1 MTTTVLAN
9 LIDPEVMADLIEAQ
23 LPKAI
28 KFSAI
33 APIDTTLV
41 GVPGSTLT
49 VPSYKYIGDADD
61 VAEGAAIEY
70 SKLEQTK
77 RTMTIKKAAKGV
89 EITDEAVLSGLG
101 DPVGEGQRQVRMAIA
116 SKIDND
122 ILATALKAPLNLTAE
137 IDLDLIDKLEATFTD
152 APDAIEDNNIST
164 TGVLFVSYKDAAKL
178 RKLAGQ
184 NWTRPT
190 QLGDDILV
198 KGLFGELLGWEI
210 VRSMKLEQNQFVAVK
225 PGALKTYLKRD
236 IFAEVGRDMDH
247 KVTKFNADEHYGV
260 AIYNDALLVASTTVP
275 SA

>member
-23 LPKAI
+23 LAKAI

-61 VAEGAAIEY
+61 IAEGAAIEY

-122 ILATALKAPLNLTAE
+122 ILATALKAPLKLTAD
-137 IDLDLIDKLEATFTD
+137 IDLDLIDKLESTFTD

>member
-33 APIDTTLV
+33 APLDTTLV

-49 VPSYKYIGDADD
+49 VPSYKYIGDADE

-101 DPVGEGQRQVRMAIA
+101 NPVGEGQRQVRMAIA

-122 ILATALKAPLNLTAE
+122 ILATALKAPLKLTAD

-184 NWTRPT
+184 DWTRPT

-247 KVTKFNADEHYGV
+247 KLTKFNADEHYGV

>member
-61 VAEGAAIEY
+61 VAEGAVIEY

-89 EITDEAVLSGLG
+89 EITDEAVPSGLG

-122 ILATALKAPLNLTAE
+122 ILATALKAPLKLTAD

>member
-33 APIDTTLV
+33 APLDTTLV

-49 VPSYKYIGDADD
+49 VPSYKYIGDADE

-122 ILATALKAPLNLTAE
+122 ILATALKAPLKLTAD

-190 QLGDDILV
+190 QLGDEILV

>member
-33 APIDTTLV
+33 APLDTTLV

-49 VPSYKYIGDADD
+49 VPSYKYIGDADE

-122 ILATALKAPLNLTAE
+122 ILATALKAPLKLTAD

-184 NWTRPT
+184 DWTRPT

-210 VRSMKLEQNQFVAVK
+210 VRSMKLEKNQFVAVK

>member
-33 APIDTTLV
+33 APLDTTLV

-49 VPSYKYIGDADD
+49 VPSYKYIGDADE

-77 RTMTIKKAAKGV
+77 RAMTIKKAAKGV

-122 ILATALKAPLNLTAE
+122 ILATALKAPLKLTAD

-184 NWTRPT
+184 DWTRPT

-247 KVTKFNADEHYGV
+247 KLTKFNADEHYGV

>member
-33 APIDTTLV
+33 APLDTTLV

-49 VPSYKYIGDADD
+49 VPSYKYIGDADE

-77 RTMTIKKAAKGV
+77 RAMTIKKAAKGV

-122 ILATALKAPLNLTAE
+122 ILSTALKAPLKLTAD

-184 NWTRPT
+184 DWTRPT

-247 KVTKFNADEHYGV
+247 KLTKFNADEHYGV

>member
-33 APIDTTLV
+33 APLDTTLV

-49 VPSYKYIGDADD
+49 VPSYKYIGDADE

-122 ILATALKAPLNLTAE
+122 ILATALKAPLKLTAD

-184 NWTRPT
+184 DWTRPT

-210 VRSMKLEQNQFVAVK
+210 VRSMKLEQKQFVAVK

-247 KVTKFNADEHYGV
+247 KLTKFNADEHYGV

>member
-23 LPKAI
+23 LPKTI
-28 KFSAI
+28 KFSSI

-122 ILATALKAPLNLTAE
+122 ILATALKAPLKLTAD
-137 IDLDLIDKLEATFTD
+137 IDLDLIDKLESTFTD

-178 RKLAGQ
+178 RKLASQ

>member
-33 APIDTTLV
+33 APLDTTLV

-49 VPSYKYIGDADD
+49 VPSYKYIGDADE

-77 RTMTIKKAAKGV
+77 RKMTIKKAAKGV

-122 ILATALKAPLNLTAE
+122 ILATALKAPLKLTAD

-184 NWTRPT
+184 DWTRPT

>member
-33 APIDTTLV
+33 APLDTTLV

-49 VPSYKYIGDADD
+49 VPSYKYIGDADE

-122 ILATALKAPLNLTAE
+122 ILATALKAPLKLTAD

-152 APDAIEDNNIST
+152 APDAIEDSNIST

-184 NWTRPT
+184 DWTRPT

-247 KVTKFNADEHYGV
+247 KLTKFNADEHYGV

>member
-33 APIDTTLV
+33 APLDTTLV

-49 VPSYKYIGDADD
+49 VPSYKYIGDADE

-122 ILATALKAPLNLTAE
+122 ILATALKAPLKLTAD

-152 APDAIEDNNIST
+152 APDAIEDTNIST

-184 NWTRPT
+184 DWTRPT

-247 KVTKFNADEHYGV
+247 KLTKFNADEHYGV

>member
-28 KFSAI
+28 KFSVI

-122 ILATALKAPLNLTAE
+122 ILATALKAPLKLTAD

>member
-33 APIDTTLV
+33 APLDTTLV

-49 VPSYKYIGDADD
+49 VPSYKYIGDADE

-77 RTMTIKKAAKGV
+77 RKMTIKKAAKGV

-122 ILATALKAPLNLTAE
+122 ILATALKAPLKLTAD

>member
-33 APIDTTLV
+33 APLDTTLV

-49 VPSYKYIGDADD
+49 VPSYKYIGDADE

-122 ILATALKAPLNLTAE
+122 ILSTALKAPLKLTAD

-184 NWTRPT
+184 DWTRPT

>member
-33 APIDTTLV
+33 APLDTTLV

-49 VPSYKYIGDADD
+49 VPSYKYIGDADE

-122 ILATALKAPLNLTAE
+122 ILATALKAPLKLTAD

-152 APDAIEDNNIST
+152 APDAIEDKNIST

>member
-122 ILATALKAPLNLTAE
+122 ILATALKAPLKLTAD

-260 AIYNDALLVASTTVP
+260 AIYNDALLVASTTAP

>member
-33 APIDTTLV
+33 APLDTTLV

-49 VPSYKYIGDADD
+49 VPSYKYIGDADE

-122 ILATALKAPLNLTAE
+122 ILSTALKAPLKLTAD

-164 TGVLFVSYKDAAKL
+164 TGVLFDLIRMLLSCVSWLAKTGHDQHNLVMTSWL
-178 RKLAGQ
+178 RVCLVNCWVGKL
-184 NWTRPT
+184 
-190 QLGDDILV
+190 
-198 KGLFGELLGWEI
+198 
-210 VRSMKLEQNQFVAVK
+210 
-225 PGALKTYLKRD
+225 
-236 IFAEVGRDMDH
+236 FAQ
-247 KVTKFNADEHYGV
+247 
-260 AIYNDALLVASTTVP
+260 
-275 SA
+275 

>member
-122 ILATALKAPLNLTAE
+122 ILATALKAPLKLTAD

>member
-33 APIDTTLV
+33 APLDTTLV

-49 VPSYKYIGDADD
+49 VPSYKYIGDADE

-77 RTMTIKKAAKGV
+77 RAMTIKKAAKGV

-122 ILATALKAPLNLTAE
+122 ILSTALKAPLKLTAD

-184 NWTRPT
+184 DWTRPT

-236 IFAEVGRDMDH
+236 IFAEVQR
-247 KVTKFNADEHYGV
+247 
-260 AIYNDALLVASTTVP
+260 
-275 SA
+275 

>member
-33 APIDTTLV
+33 APLDTTLV

-49 VPSYKYIGDADD
+49 VPSYKYIGDADE

-89 EITDEAVLSGLG
+89 EITDEAALSGLG

-122 ILATALKAPLNLTAE
+122 ILATALKAPLKLTAD
-137 IDLDLIDKLEATFTD
+137 INLDLIDKLEATFTD

-184 NWTRPT
+184 DWTRPT

>member
-61 VAEGAAIEY
+61 VAEGAVIEY

-122 ILATALKAPLNLTAE
+122 ILATALKAPLKLTAD

>member
-33 APIDTTLV
+33 APLDTTLV

-49 VPSYKYIGDADD
+49 VPSYKYIGDADE

-122 ILATALKAPLNLTAE
+122 ILATALKAPLKLTAD

-184 NWTRPT
+184 DWTRPT

>member
-28 KFSAI
+28 KFSSI

-122 ILATALKAPLNLTAE
+122 ILATALKAPLKLTAD

-152 APDAIEDNNIST
+152 APDAIEDSNIST

-210 VRSMKLEQNQFVAVK
+210 IRSMKLEQNQFVAVK
-225 PGALKTYLKRD
+225 PGAMKTYLKRD
-236 IFAEVGRDMDH
+236 IFAEVGRDMDR
-247 KVTKFNADEHYGV
+247 KLTKFNADEHYGV

>member
-1 MTTTVLAN
+1 MTTTGLAN

-33 APIDTTLV
+33 APLDTTLV

-49 VPSYKYIGDADD
+49 VPSYKYIGDADE

-70 SKLEQTK
+70 SNLEQTK

-122 ILATALKAPLNLTAE
+122 ILATALKAPLKLTAD

-184 NWTRPT
+184 DWTRPT

-236 IFAEVGRDMDH
+236 IFAEVGRDIDH

>member
-33 APIDTTLV
+33 APLDTTLV

-49 VPSYKYIGDADD
+49 VPSYKYIGDADE

-101 DPVGEGQRQVRMAIA
+101 DPVGEGQRQVRMSIA

-122 ILATALKAPLNLTAE
+122 ILATALKAPLKLTAD

-184 NWTRPT
+184 DWTRPT

-247 KVTKFNADEHYGV
+247 KLTKFNADEHYGV

>member
-28 KFSAI
+28 KFSSI

-122 ILATALKAPLNLTAE
+122 ILATALKAPLKLTAD
-137 IDLDLIDKLEATFTD
+137 IDLDLIDKLDSTFTD

>member
-1 MTTTVLAN
+1 MTTTVLEN

-33 APIDTTLV
+33 APLDTTLV

-49 VPSYKYIGDADD
+49 VPSYKYIGDADE

-122 ILATALKAPLNLTAE
+122 ILATALKAPLKLTAD

-184 NWTRPT
+184 DWTRPT

-247 KVTKFNADEHYGV
+247 KLTKFNADEHYGV

>member
-1 MTTTVLAN
+1 MTTTVLEN

-33 APIDTTLV
+33 APLDTTLV

-49 VPSYKYIGDADD
+49 VPSYKYIGDADE

-122 ILATALKAPLNLTAE
+122 ILATALKAPLKLTAD

-190 QLGDDILV
+190 QLGDEILV

>member
-28 KFSAI
+28 KFSTI
-33 APIDTTLV
+33 APLDTTLV

-49 VPSYKYIGDADD
+49 VPSYKYIGDADE

-122 ILATALKAPLNLTAE
+122 ILATALKAPLKLTAD

-184 NWTRPT
+184 DWTRPT

-247 KVTKFNADEHYGV
+247 KLTKFNADEHYGV

>member
-33 APIDTTLV
+33 APLDTTLV

-49 VPSYKYIGDADD
+49 VPSYKYIGDADE

-122 ILATALKAPLNLTAE
+122 ILATALKAPLKLAAD

-184 NWTRPT
+184 DWTRPT

>member
-1 MTTTVLAN
+1 MTTTVLTN

-33 APIDTTLV
+33 APLDTTLV

-49 VPSYKYIGDADD
+49 VPSYKYIGDADE

-122 ILATALKAPLNLTAE
+122 ILATALKAPLKLTAD

-184 NWTRPT
+184 DWTRPT

>member
-33 APIDTTLV
+33 APLDTTLV

-49 VPSYKYIGDADD
+49 VPSYKYIGDADE

-122 ILATALKAPLNLTAE
+122 ILATALKAPLKLAAD

-247 KVTKFNADEHYGV
+247 KLTKFNADEHYGV

>member
-33 APIDTTLV
+33 APLDTTLV

-49 VPSYKYIGDADD
+49 VPSYKYIGDADE

-122 ILATALKAPLNLTAE
+122 ILTTALKAPLKLTAD

-184 NWTRPT
+184 DWTRPT

>member
-122 ILATALKAPLNLTAE
+122 ILATALKAPLSSLRT
-137 IDLDLIDKLEATFTD
+137 LI
-152 APDAIEDNNIST
+152 
-164 TGVLFVSYKDAAKL
+164 
-178 RKLAGQ
+178 
-184 NWTRPT
+184 WT
-190 QLGDDILV
+190 
-198 KGLFGELLGWEI
+198 
-210 VRSMKLEQNQFVAVK
+210 
-225 PGALKTYLKRD
+225 
-236 IFAEVGRDMDH
+236 
-247 KVTKFNADEHYGV
+247 
-260 AIYNDALLVASTTVP
+260 
-275 SA
+275 

>member
-33 APIDTTLV
+33 APLDTTLV

-49 VPSYKYIGDADD
+49 VPSYKYIGDADE

-122 ILATALKAPLNLTAE
+122 ILATALKAPLKLTAD

-184 NWTRPT
+184 DWTRPT

-247 KVTKFNADEHYGV
+247 KLTKFNADEHYGV

>member
-33 APIDTTLV
+33 APLDTTLV

-49 VPSYKYIGDADD
+49 VPSYKYIGDADE

-122 ILATALKAPLNLTAE
+122 ILATALKAPLKLTAD

-184 NWTRPT
+184 DWTRPT

-210 VRSMKLEQNQFVAVK
+210 VRSMKLEQNQFIAVK

>member
-122 ILATALKAPLNLTAE
+122 ILATALKAPLKLTAD

-260 AIYNDALLVASTTVP
+260 AIYNDALRVASTTVP

>member
-122 ILATALKAPLNLTAE
+122 ILATALKAPLKLTAD

-210 VRSMKLEQNQFVAVK
+210 VRSMKVEQNQFVAVK

>member
-122 ILATALKAPLNLTAE
+122 ILATALKAPLKLTAD

-247 KVTKFNADEHYGV
+247 KLTKFNADEHYGV